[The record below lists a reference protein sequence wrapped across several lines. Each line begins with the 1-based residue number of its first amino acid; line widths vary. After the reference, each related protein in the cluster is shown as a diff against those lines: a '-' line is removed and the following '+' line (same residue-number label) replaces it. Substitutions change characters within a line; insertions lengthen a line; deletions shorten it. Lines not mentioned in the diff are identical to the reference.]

1 MPSPFK
7 EKLSSQTLHL
17 APMENH
23 HNVFKEDCS
32 KWPRFENLDSH
43 GKIRSQHKVYQ
54 CSNNSSQPVGRHKVS
69 MLVRG
74 PLLEEFLHVATWC
87 PKGHPFVT
95 YL

>member
-1 MPSPFK
+1 MLVTETYIIPSKRYAKPFK

-23 HNVFKEDCS
+23 HNVFKEDCP

-54 CSNNSSQPVGRHKVS
+54 CSNNSSQPVGRHKVRHAS
-69 MLVRG
+69 ERT
-74 PLLEEFLHVATWC
+74 P
-87 PKGHPFVT
+87 P
-95 YL
+95 